1 MWPNYYKKKQNMAI
15 SVDKIY
21 KTVLTILNREQRG
34 QLTPGQFNKLAQ
46 QAQLEILEKTFY
58 DYNRVLSKSNVIGSN
73 DDYGDLANNI
83 KEKIDHFLKLKSVAI
98 DTTNDLINLTDNVTD
113 LYRLISIYKSD
124 NLTQFEEI
132 KISELPY
139 VLSSKLISPSS
150 SYPIY
155 YRQQITDGS
164 NLDDAVK
171 LLPSTLTGN
180 VNIHYIKIPNTPS
193 WNASNSP
200 GPNNSITFS
209 SANSTNFELHPSEEP
224 SLITKILS
232 YVGVVIKDP
241 LVLQSSSQQ
250 EQNKFN
256 KENI

>member
-1 MWPNYYKKKQNMAI
+1 MAI

-83 KEKIDHFLKLKSVAI
+83 KEKIDHFLKLKAVAI

-150 SYPIY
+150 S
-155 YRQQITDGS
+155 
-164 NLDDAVK
+164 
-171 LLPSTLTGN
+171 
-180 VNIHYIKIPNTPS
+180 
-193 WNASNSP
+193 
-200 GPNNSITFS
+200 
-209 SANSTNFELHPSEEP
+209 
-224 SLITKILS
+224 
-232 YVGVVIKDP
+232 
-241 LVLQSSSQQ
+241 
-250 EQNKFN
+250 
-256 KENI
+256 

>member
-1 MWPNYYKKKQNMAI
+1 MAI

-132 KISELPY
+132 KISELP
-139 VLSSKLISPSS
+139 LCFI
-150 SYPIY
+150 
-155 YRQQITDGS
+155 
-164 NLDDAVK
+164 
-171 LLPSTLTGN
+171 
-180 VNIHYIKIPNTPS
+180 
-193 WNASNSP
+193 
-200 GPNNSITFS
+200 F
-209 SANSTNFELHPSEEP
+209 
-224 SLITKILS
+224 
-232 YVGVVIKDP
+232 
-241 LVLQSSSQQ
+241 
-250 EQNKFN
+250 
-256 KENI
+256 

>member
-1 MWPNYYKKKQNMAI
+1 MAI

-155 YRQQITDGS
+155 YRQQI
-164 NLDDAVK
+164 
-171 LLPSTLTGN
+171 
-180 VNIHYIKIPNTPS
+180 
-193 WNASNSP
+193 
-200 GPNNSITFS
+200 
-209 SANSTNFELHPSEEP
+209 
-224 SLITKILS
+224 
-232 YVGVVIKDP
+232 
-241 LVLQSSSQQ
+241 
-250 EQNKFN
+250 
-256 KENI
+256 